1 MRAAFETLE
10 LARVPK
16 GLTVTFNR
24 PEAKNTITPALLAE
38 LDQVLDAAIADPE
51 VAYVVLRGSGG
62 SFCSGLDFASV
73 AERGDQPNQTER
85 YMRLLQKL
93 ASAPV
98 IAIAAVDGR
107 AMAGG
112 VGIAAACDLVYA
124 TPDSEFMLTEALWG
138 LLPCC
143 VSPFLIRRV
152 GYQRAYRM
160 TLTTLPIDGR
170 RAADWG
176 LVDELADQP
185 ELAIRRAVPRLAR
198 LDPQTLADMKRFFGD
213 MWLFDQAMAG
223 RAVAETERLLAEPR
237 ILANLDGFVRRGV
250 MPWQS

>member
-1 MRAAFETLE
+1 MQTELETLQ

-16 GLTVTFNR
+16 GLTVTFSR
-24 PEAKNTITPALLAE
+24 PEAKNTITPALLRE
-38 LDQVLDAAIADPE
+38 LDEVLNLAEADPE
-51 VAYVVLRGSGG
+51 VNYLLLRGSGG
-62 SFCSGLDFASV
+62 TFCSGLDFASV
-73 AERGDQPNQTER
+73 AERSDQDNQTQI
-85 YMRLLQKL
+85 YMALLRRL
-93 ASAPV
+93 ASAPL
-98 IAIAAVDGR
+98 IAIAAVEGR

-143 VSPFLIRRV
+143 VSPFLIRRI

-185 ELAIRRAVPRLAR
+185 EAAIRRAVPRLAR

-213 MWLFDQAMAG
+213 MWLFDEAMAN
-223 RAVAETERLLAEPR
+223 RAVAETERLLTEPR
-237 ILANLDGFVRRGV
+237 IRANLDGFVRRGV
-250 MPWQS
+250 MPWQT